1 MTDEMTIQLDG
12 EEYVLRKEGAGLKV
26 GSRAGGD
33 EVTWLDDV
41 DPTLLPE
48 PARQALESGDTGN
61 QELTT
66 ALRGIV
72 EAEVKRGG

>member
-1 MTDEMTIQLDG
+1 MTDDMTIQLDG
-12 EEYVLRKEGAGLKV
+12 EEYVLRRGDAALQV
-26 GSRAGGD
+26 GRRTDGD
-33 EVTWLDDV
+33 VIWLDDV
-41 DPTLLPE
+41 DPGLLPE

>member
-1 MTDEMTIQLDG
+1 MTDDMTIQLDG
-12 EEYVLRKEGAGLKV
+12 EEYVLRLGDAALQV
-26 GSRAGGD
+26 GRRTDGD
-33 EVTWLDDV
+33 VTWLDDV
-41 DPTLLPE
+41 DPALLPE
-48 PARQALESGDTGN
+48 AARQALESGDTGN

>member
-1 MTDEMTIQLDG
+1 MTDDMTIQLDG

-26 GSRAGGD
+26 GSRTGGD
-33 EVTWLDDV
+33 VTWLDDV
-41 DPTLLPE
+41 DPSVLPE
-48 PARQALESGDTGN
+48 EARQALDSGDTGN
-61 QELTT
+61 QALTT

>member
-1 MTDEMTIQLDG
+1 MTDEMTIRLDG
-12 EEYVLRKEGAGLKV
+12 EEYVLRRGDTALQVGRRTAG
-26 GSRAGGD
+26 D
-33 EVTWLDDV
+33 VTWLDDV
-41 DPTLLPE
+41 DPALLPE

-61 QELTT
+61 PELST

>member
-1 MTDEMTIQLDG
+1 MSDEMTIQLDG
-12 EEYVLRKEGAGLKV
+12 EEYVLRRGDAALQV
-26 GSRAGGD
+26 GRRADGD
-33 EVTWLDDV
+33 VTWLDDV
-41 DPTLLPE
+41 DTGLLPE

-61 QELTT
+61 EALTT